1 MRHTAFKR
9 GTAYLERYC
18 MLIVFAAYLE
28 RNRQAGHALS
38 FRQWVASR
46 PDIMSA
52 RPRARRARP
61 FVPPG
66 QPAPATAAPDAGG
79 CACVRGEGRA
89 ARRARPLHT
98 AAPCTY
104 LPLAEAPLAHCYG
117 CCCLVAGGAAACP
130 GRPTHGAAVLP
141 APQNEHLA
149 LLAHAQ
155 PHGHPALN
163 SHARRGCR

>member
-1 MRHTAFKR
+1 VRHTAFKR

-66 QPAPATAAPDAGG
+66 RPAPAAAAPDAGG

-141 APQNEHLA
+141 APQM
-149 LLAHAQ
+149 
-155 PHGHPALN
+155 
-163 SHARRGCR
+163 ST